1 MAEKKFDAQVNYG
14 WGLSLNMTG
23 KAPAVAKR
31 IFDTYADAL
40 AYANDVNDSAIEGL
54 VLSVVADTN
63 AELNGAY
70 FVQQVGKAAIEAD
83 EEKGIEPVDAVAA
96 VLVKLG
102 SADAAAGDTADAL
115 QAAKD
120 YADAKVKALAE
131 GAVSA
136 NTEAIATLNGDAET
150 DGSVAKAVADEKAL
164 REAAEKDITDRLDVI
179 EGEAEGSVKKALAD
193 AKTYAEEKV
202 AALDA
207 TVSGASAHVSVE
219 IVEEDGKLTTVT
231 VVENNIASADDL
243 ANQVSGL
250 TKAINDE
257 ADTAREAEAALAGR
271 IKTIEDAPYAT
282 TGYVEGIVDGLD
294 ATVGSQTVAEG
305 KHVAVEVVEE
315 NGKLTAV
322 TVVENDIAS
331 AAALTA
337 ETKARQEADT
347 AINDKIGNVAE
358 GKTVVEMIE
367 DAQAAAEAAATLLTE
382 KTTGHVTVSGVQD
395 ETTGAWT
402 YTIAENDIASAS
414 GVSAAISAETEA
426 RKAAIEALDST
437 KTGEGTFVDVTVA
450 QVDGV
455 ITSVTVAENDIASA
469 AVLASVKED
478 VDNFF
483 KDASFAESAKDT
495 LKELQDY
502 ITSDV
507 EGAATMTQAIADN
520 KKAIED
526 EVTRAEAEEL
536 RLNNAIT
543 AETKARQDAIAALDA
558 TVTSE
563 DGTHVAVKVTEVDG
577 VITVVNV
584 TETDI
589 ASAAALTAETA
600 AREAA
605 DTANANAITAET
617 AAREAADTAINN
629 KIGEVAEGKTVVEMI
644 EDAQATATGYTDSVK
659 AELLGD
665 AANDYN
671 TLGKLE
677 DKIIA
682 AETAA
687 KAAATK
693 LNEKATGFVTVSG
706 VQDTTTGA
714 WTYTIAENDI
724 ASASGVSAA
733 IAAEQERAEGKEGEL
748 AQAIA
753 AEKERAEGKEG
764 ELAQAIAAE
773 VSARTSADDAIKD
786 RLNVLEGVTVTG
798 KDAIVVSESDAKKNK
813 EVSLK
818 LGTQPAE
825 GEAGIVLSQD
835 ANGLVAKLQW
845 GTF

>member
-605 DTANANAITAET
+605 DTA
-617 AAREAADTAINN
+617 INN